1 VCARTR
7 FVALMH
13 ALVFG
18 NVTAIIQ
25 RMYARR
31 AIYQSKTSDL
41 KDFFRTHHIP
51 RHLKQRMQEYF
62 QTMWSLN
69 SGIDV
74 REVTQLDSSIYQSR
88 SGGVSGAVPSAA
100 VMDARRI
107 FFQGGGQI
115 QRCRK
120 VDDLFIVVTLK
131 TQVFTLTTNAQ
142 NTLQHSQG
150 ASALKTFHF
159 FSQGAPVFVEGGAYV
174 VAQWHNGTMASPS
187 LVFTTQVTQLEK
199 EVCWPWLVASR
210 YSDVT

>member
-1 VCARTR
+1 MGLVYLFIVLLSKLMR
-7 FVALMH
+7 VYSALMH

-74 REVTQLDSSIYQSR
+74 HEVSSLVRLSVR
-88 SGGVSGAVPSAA
+88 LS
-100 VMDARRI
+100 
-107 FFQGGGQI
+107 
-115 QRCRK
+115 
-120 VDDLFIVVTLK
+120 VTL
-131 TQVFTLTTNAQ
+131 VIHA
-142 NTLQHSQG
+142 
-150 ASALKTFHF
+150 
-159 FSQGAPVFVEGGAYV
+159 
-174 VAQWHNGTMASPS
+174 
-187 LVFTTQVTQLEK
+187 
-199 EVCWPWLVASR
+199 
-210 YSDVT
+210 

>member
-1 VCARTR
+1 
-7 FVALMH
+7 MH

-74 REVTQLDSSIYQSR
+74 REVTLPNSSVISSR
-88 SGGVSGAVPSAA
+88 IKFVGLGYGFIG
-100 VMDARRI
+100 ARRHGQEGALAPPLVWKRSKCFCAVVLTAKRSLYKLVMHYFHNLRRLLRDSPHTSTEVHSLDPTGRLSSPTLNLPTPRKNSAGAHAWLHHVPLPLICPPLENILRAPMHGFI
-107 FFQGGGQI
+107 FF
-115 QRCRK
+115 C
-120 VDDLFIVVTLK
+120 
-131 TQVFTLTTNAQ
+131 
-142 NTLQHSQG
+142 
-150 ASALKTFHF
+150 
-159 FSQGAPVFVEGGAYV
+159 P
-174 VAQWHNGTMASPS
+174 
-187 LVFTTQVTQLEK
+187 
-199 EVCWPWLVASR
+199 
-210 YSDVT
+210 